1 MTYPSCLLVDDEP
14 DILDLLAMTLEPMN
28 IACHTA
34 SNVAQAQALL
44 EEHTFNLCLTDM
56 RLPDGN
62 GIDLITY
69 IQHHFP
75 NTPVA
80 MITAHGNVESAVH
93 ALKSGAFDFV
103 SKPIKINELRN
114 LVRTALQ
121 LTEQR
126 DDVLSNLIG
135 ESQVMRELRG
145 KIQKLARSQAPVYIR
160 GESGSGKEIVA
171 HSIHKLGARADKP
184 FVPVNCGAIPSE
196 LMESEFFGHKKGSFT
211 NAHADKP
218 GLFESAQGGTLFLD
232 EIADLPLNMQV
243 KLLRAIQ
250 EKQIRP
256 IGARKEIPIDVRILS
271 ATHRDLTA
279 LVKSNKFRE
288 DLFYRINVIEIYVP
302 PLRERMEDLPLLVER
317 ILCRCHTTRATVA
330 KPKLSEA
337 ALETLKSY
345 TFPGNVRELE
355 NIIERAVTL
364 CENNV
369 IEPYDLQ
376 LPTASSSIALS
387 TVELG
392 STTSLDPLLEGVE
405 RETILSALEQ
415 THGNKTHAA
424 KLLGINIGALRYR
437 MQKFKME

>member
-34 SNVAQAQALL
+34 SNVAQARALL
-44 EEHTFNLCLTDM
+44 EKHTFNLCLTDM
-56 RLPDGN
+56 HLPDGN
-62 GIDLITY
+62 GIDLVTY
-69 IQHHFP
+69 IQHRFP

-103 SKPIKINELRN
+103 SKPIEINELRN

-135 ESQVMRELRG
+135 ESQVMRELRE

-171 HSIHKLGARADKP
+171 HSIHELGARADKP
-184 FVPVNCGAIPSE
+184 FIPVNCGAIPSE

-211 NAHADKP
+211 DAHADEP
-218 GLFESAQGGTLFLD
+218 GFFESAQGGTLFLD

-256 IGARKEIPIDVRILS
+256 IGARKEISIDVRILS
-271 ATHRDLTA
+271 ATHRDLTT
-279 LVKSNKFRE
+279 LVKNNKFRE
-288 DLFYRINVIEIYVP
+288 DLFYRINVIEIYIP
-302 PLRERMEDLPLLVER
+302 PLRERMEDLPLLVEC
-317 ILCRCHTTRATVA
+317 ILNRCHTARATVA
-330 KPKLSEA
+330 KPKLSET
-337 ALETLKSY
+337 ALEALRSY

-369 IEPYDLQ
+369 IELYDLQ
-376 LPTASSSIALS
+376 VPTTFPSSALS

-392 STTSLDPLLEGVE
+392 STTSLDPLLEDVE
-405 RETILSALEQ
+405 RGTILSALEQ

-424 KLLGINIGALRYR
+424 RLLGINIGALRYR
-437 MQKFKME
+437 MQKLKME